1 MRFRTIVLSMLLFCV
16 AALPALAQT
25 PPQRLRGEVLSFDGH
40 WMKLKNRTGEEQKI
54 EFTEKTTYVGVVK
67 AERSAIKP
75 GAYVGIASVSGS
87 GDARRAEEV
96 LVLPEANRGSNPGH
110 YPWDLT
116 PGGMMTNADVA
127 ALVEGSQGP
136 EVTLNYKNKDGTSG
150 SVKIQVPNDTP
161 VVTFDKADK
170 SDIMAGVHVMVVAT
184 PAGDGF
190 TALRA
195 LVGKGLKPPM

>member
-1 MRFRTIVLSMLLFCV
+1 MRFRAIVLTMLLFCL

-25 PPQRLRGEVLSFDGH
+25 PPQRLRGEVLSFDGQ

-54 EFTEKTTYVGVVK
+54 EFTDKTTFVGVVK

-75 GAYVGIASVSGS
+75 GTFVGIANVKGS
-87 GDARRAEEV
+87 GDTMRAEEV
-96 LVLPEANRGSNPGH
+96 LILPEASRGSNEGH

-116 PGGMMTNADVA
+116 PGGMMTNANITA
-127 ALVEGSQGP
+127 MVEGSQGP
-136 EVTLNYKNKDGTSG
+136 ELTLTYKNKDGTGG

-170 SDIMAGVHVMVVAT
+170 SDIKAGVHVMVVAT

-195 LVGKGLKPPM
+195 LIGKGIKPPM